1 MTIEQEKILKRM
13 DQPEEPVFL
22 LCPKCQ
28 YECGRF
34 TEVTEELC
42 NQRGINIQSD
52 GKLNYD
58 DADCV
63 ENLGETVRVVCYECE
78 ECETA
83 FNLVDGKLIEWED

>member
-1 MTIEQEKILKRM
+1 M
-13 DQPEEPVFL
+13 DFL
-22 LCPKCQ
+22 TCPKCH

-42 NQRGINIQSD
+42 SQRGVMFDTD

-63 ENLGETVRVVCYECE
+63 ENLGETVRLICYECE
-78 ECETA
+78 GCGTE
-83 FNLVDGKLIEWED
+83 FKLEDLLQGEEV